1 VSKRGAY
8 VSASTFQSADAR
20 RVAGKRSRRARGRKA
35 AASLKAVDDL
45 LTDVLAGRR
54 LPRHA
59 LRLWLLMSTAAALY
73 GAVCGMWN
81 GARLAAYVA
90 LKLPLVLGVTWALTL
105 LLSWLG
111 ASLLGLPLR
120 FAAGGS
126 AILLAAAKAPLVIG
140 FTLLLCLPSLFVFGA
155 MAGIEWTW
163 RKLLVLA
170 SGFAGSLG
178 LLLVGLLPI
187 AWLFS
192 VSSRYLVTAVWLHIL
207 LWLLAL
213 VFGWR
218 FLRAALR
225 EFGARGA
232 MLPWLLLFCLVS
244 FQVATVLRPVLS
256 REPGEPLFSGAKM
269 SFFENLGRALDLDD
283 KQEKERKTAASPA
296 PRPR

>member
-1 VSKRGAY
+1 MAP
-8 VSASTFQSADAR
+8 SAACGT
-20 RVAGKRSRRARGRKA
+20 GL
-35 AASLKAVDDL
+35 ASPP
-45 LTDVLAGRR
+45 T
-54 LPRHA
+54 
-59 LRLWLLMSTAAALY
+59 
-73 GAVCGMWN
+73 
-81 GARLAAYVA
+81 VA

-120 FAAGGS
+120 FAQG
-126 AILLAAAKAPLVIG
+126 
-140 FTLLLCLPSLFVFGA
+140 CLPSLFVFGA

-163 RKLLVLA
+163 RRLLVLA

-187 AWLFS
+187 AWPFS

-269 SFFENLGRALDLDD
+269 SFFENLGRAFDLDD
-283 KQEKERKTAASPA
+283 KHEKERKTAASPA

>member
-1 VSKRGAY
+1 MTTPELIESNAVLP
-8 VSASTFQSADAR
+8 AR
-20 RVAGKRSRRARGRKA
+20 PAPRNTLAAFNELLMQPLGMVRRDSVAGLRAPGRLFA
-35 AASLKAVDDL
+35 GAL
-45 LTDVLAGRR
+45 LCYV
-54 LPRHA
+54 
-59 LRLWLLMSTAAALY
+59 LY
-73 GAVCGMWN
+73 GV
-81 GARLAAYVA
+81 AA
-90 LKLPLVLGVTWALTL
+90 GC
-105 LLSWLG
+105 
-111 ASLLGLPLR
+111 
-120 FAAGGS
+120 FAGGS
-126 AILLAAAKAPLVIG
+126 AIVLAAAKTPLVIG

-207 LWLLAL
+207 LWLVAL

-269 SFFENLGRALDLDD
+269 SFFENLGRAFDLDA
-283 KQEKERKTAASPA
+283 KHEKERKTAASPA